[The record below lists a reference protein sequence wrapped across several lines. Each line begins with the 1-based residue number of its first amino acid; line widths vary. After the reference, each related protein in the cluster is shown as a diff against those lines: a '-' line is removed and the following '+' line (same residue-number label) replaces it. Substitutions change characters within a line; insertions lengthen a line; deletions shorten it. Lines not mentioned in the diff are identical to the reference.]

1 MTTVDWLIALATVVL
16 AVYGYKRGFLIG
28 AASLL
33 GFAGGAVAGSRL
45 APSLLASG
53 SRSPYA
59 AMLALAGALIGGGI
73 LSRIAEGVAARAGR
87 HLRWSGLHMVDGIAG
102 ALLTGSMAVVAAWVA
117 GAALLQAAGPLR
129 LSSGVRSDLE
139 RSSILGYLDRQL
151 PPSGSVLDALARV
164 DPLPTMTGPEAHVA
178 KPDPR
183 TVAMTPV
190 RAAGLSVVRVV
201 GDACG
206 LGVEGTGWVA
216 APDLILTAAHVVAG
230 ERATYVQ
237 LGQGNGPSMRAQ
249 TVLFDSH
256 NDIAVLRVPSLDLAP
271 LNLDPSAATGTAAAI
286 LGYPEDGPYRVW
298 AGRLGGTEL
307 VPTENTYG
315 KPTLRL
321 ISSVRGLIRPGDSG
335 GPVVDVHGRVLA
347 EVFAEV
353 TDAPRGEQEGFAVP
367 GSVLASELA
376 KARSHTAPVST
387 EGCVA

>member
-16 AVYGYKRGFLIG
+16 AVYGYQRGFLVG
-28 AASLL
+28 AASLV
-33 GFAGGAVAGSRL
+33 GFAGGAIAGSRL
-45 APSLLASG
+45 APSLLTSG

-73 LSRIAEGVAARAGR
+73 LSRIAEGLAARAGR
-87 HLRWSGLHMVDGIAG
+87 HLHWSGLHMADGIAG
-102 ALLTGSMAVVAAWVA
+102 ALLTGSMAVAAAWVA

-139 RSSILGYLDRQL
+139 RSSILGYLDRRL
-151 PPSGSVLDALARV
+151 PPSGSVLQALARV

-178 KPDPR
+178 KPDPQ
-183 TVAMTPV
+183 TVAATQI
-190 RAAGLSVVRVV
+190 RSASSSVVRVV

-216 APDLILTAAHVVAG
+216 APNLILTAAHVVAG

-237 LGQGNGPSMRAQ
+237 LSQGDGPSVRARP
-249 TVLFDSH
+249 VLFDSH
-256 NDIAVLRVPSLDLAP
+256 NDIAVLRVSGLDLAP
-271 LNLDPSAATGTAAAI
+271 LELDPRAATGTAAAI

-298 AGRLGGTEL
+298 AGRLGRTEL

-321 ISSVRGLIRPGDSG
+321 ISSVRGPIRPGDSG
-335 GPVVDVHGRVLA
+335 GPVVDARGRVMA

-367 GSVLASELA
+367 GSVLAGELA
-376 KARSHTAPVST
+376 KARSRTATVST